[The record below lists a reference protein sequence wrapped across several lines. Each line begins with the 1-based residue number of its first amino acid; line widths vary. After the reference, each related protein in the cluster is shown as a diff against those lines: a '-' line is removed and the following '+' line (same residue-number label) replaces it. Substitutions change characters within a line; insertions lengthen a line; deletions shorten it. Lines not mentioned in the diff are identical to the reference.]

1 MKKIILLCALSAWVA
16 NIFAQKET
24 FDITTYTAPAGW
36 KKETTANAVQF
47 TKEDAAK
54 GTYCAITLFKS
65 LPATAN
71 AKENFDLAWTS
82 VVKEMVTVSTAP
94 EMQPA
99 AIEDGWEAH
108 SGYAPFESEGSKG
121 VVVLVTSSGYEK
133 MVNIIILTNTDVY
146 EKEMTAF
153 LESVNLKKPAAQKQ
167 VNNIKAVD
175 KTVAAKKEQTI
186 KKPAEIS
193 KGFVFSTTNFDDGWT
208 STVQE
213 DWVQV
218 TKGGSKVLIHFP
230 NAKADAYNSVL
241 KEGDY
246 TAWNVLVA
254 PRYSNMKNFEW
265 RSIQS
270 WESVSF
276 TEADATENSTGNAVH
291 IVLFKKHYS
300 NGSGAYLEFITNTK
314 AEYEQE
320 FGVYHNTAFDWDKV
334 SNMQYR
340 NKFAVAASDLSG
352 TWTNNFTGMTQ
363 YVNAYTGASAGAD
376 THASSQKFIFGPGT
390 AYKWDIGV
398 ASGFVGNIKFQSAK
412 SNGKFSLPNTW
423 QVYFSEM
430 EGKPKTYDAYF
441 SCVKG
446 GRLLWLSDV
455 TYAGYTAY
463 GKAN

>member
-1 MKKIILLCALSAWVA
+1 MKTTFSFLLFFFAA
-16 NIFAQKET
+16 NAFAQKES
-24 FDITTYTAPAGW
+24 FDIMTYTAPKTW
-36 KKETTANAVQF
+36 KKKAAESTIQLS
-47 TKEDAAK
+47 KEDAAK
-54 GTYCAITLFKS
+54 GTYCLITILKS
-65 LPATAN
+65 MPGTPT
-71 AKENFDLAWTS
+71 AKENFDLSWNA
-82 VVKEMVTVSTAP
+82 VVKEMVTITAAP

-99 AIEDGWEAH
+99 ATENGWEAL
-108 SGYAPFESEGSKG
+108 SGYAPFEKEGNKG
-121 VVVLVTSSGYEK
+121 IAVLVTSSGFNK
-133 MVNIIILTNTDVY
+133 MVNIVILTNTDVY
-146 EKEMTAF
+146 EKDITAF
-153 LESVNLKKPAAQKQ
+153 LESVDLKKPVAQKQ
-167 VNNIKAVD
+167 VSST
-175 KTVAAKKEQTI
+175 KTVAPVKDPTVN
-186 KKPAEIS
+186 KPAAVL
-193 KGFVFSTTNFDDGWT
+193 KNGFAFTTTNFDDGWT

-218 TKGGSKVLIHFP
+218 TKNNIKVLVHYA

-265 RSIQS
+265 RSVQS

-276 TEADATENSTGNAVH
+276 IEADATENASGKTVH

-300 NGSGAYLEFITNTK
+300 NGSGAYLEFITPAK
-314 AEYEQE
+314 ADYETA
-320 FGVYHNTAFDWDKV
+320 FGAYHQTAFDWDKTA
-334 SNMQYR
+334 NMQFR

-352 TWTNNFTGMTQ
+352 TWSNNFSGMTQ

-376 THASSQKFIFGPGT
+376 THASSQKFIFGAGNT
-390 AYKWDIGV
+390 YKWDIGV

-412 SNGKFSLPNTW
+412 SNGKFSLPNSW

-446 GRLLWLSDV
+446 SRLLWLSDV
-455 TYAGYTAY
+455 TYPGYSAF
-463 GKAN
+463 GKEN